1 MQNIEELIQQLILQD
16 DTYQLEKL
24 RNVDSTDEFVID
36 DKKISISTNSPKVV
50 TSSSSKSPDEFNKVR
65 VPISMALLDHLNA
78 LKSLPCSLPSS
89 PNITSLSSPTQ
100 QLNTASNSNSTSS
113 SSSSSDNSN
122 NNNNTSTDE
131 SIKTNPSAEYDKKL
145 TLINELVEKIISKYI
160 TPTVLY
166 DSQGQKISSVDD
178 NLTID
183 FQFPFNHDDNSLV
196 SDILNSYDS
205 KKEEEDAAT
214 SQEMNDPSMS
224 PNNVFGPHKVKNE
237 SNASH
242 RTRYR
247 VNWKSLIVKLH
258 QSILLS
264 GLYQNLLKKISNE
277 NTSSQLDSSQ
287 TLFQT
292 LKDPKLS
299 KQVSLSSSSL
309 LMKPKDDSSTPDS
322 KTSSPKIPSSSS
334 SSATSSAVVEETRS
348 TPTTPGNTSPVF
360 KKGDPIT
367 DSPKKLNAK
376 TPAGQQP
383 QQQSSVTGS
392 SSSSNFSL
400 SALMAGQ
407 TKDAPQAL
415 KELAERSM
423 KVDQSKFGIQLPSSS
438 QPPMYPNNPNMNKL
452 PSSYETDPIL
462 LPDGSEFSNARVLP
476 STPTSSSSS
485 SSIPIY
491 NMVGGIGGSLNSNQP
506 SMIQSSPSSMPI
518 QMPASSMPI
527 PLNSGPQSIGSN
539 PNTLFSPP
547 SNPLSTSF
555 GAPRYSTSPF
565 QNQPQQMS
573 SGMPPTR
580 LTESFFPT
588 SSSRGPPAY
597 DSNVT
602 SSTPT
607 IQIPQTQNLAANS
620 MMSVSPSPSSLLTS
634 NPLSLSGSFTRPSSI
649 GGATTSNNS
658 QFPPNMELNP
668 TIVTTNSS
676 VSTGGL
682 GSSSSSI
689 GQPQQQQPL
698 STSTSN
704 LTSNASPSNI
714 AAGVNVMSLSGNTIQ
729 AQVSPQMPAIDTIV
743 PASSSFKATPPQAS
757 SASSS
762 NQNVSNQTKN
772 NTVQSLNKPI
782 TGLSDVQF
790 PEWLDITIYWNKT
803 NNYSLLEDNAAS
815 SSSISNHEMDISN
828 GINIEVR
835 SLILS
840 ERSGGRL
847 DHYLEARLISL
858 INQRLLSIVESKT
871 VPWVE
876 SIYNNWIKSVNV
888 HYFSEISRKLTSTVT
903 SFNSHLWNSRK
914 FNAFLDRIV
923 NLKRHYPAFKTPQDQ
938 PQTTSKG
945 VAIPLQLTSQKE
957 EQEMKKIIKQIEQDI
972 LYLVSIQHQ
981 SSLKYLERLLIG
993 LMGHTSSDV
1002 RQSSV
1007 RLLNVIYDS
1016 HSWQFDEPL
1025 KPVIRV
1031 IGDAFHVEIELENPL
1046 PEEVLKRIYILT
1058 VVPSSQRISNLLH
1071 TSNNLSAKTKHRNRY
1086 LHGVNSTLFTKHKP
1100 KVEGNKLYADLPSF
1114 YRAGYYDW
1122 RIVELT
1128 SNGNYIPFD
1137 YSSFKLRTVAAKIT
1151 SPQSN
1156 ATATPNPDASSENE
1170 FIQGRFI
1177 VHPKLREEIMHEVW
1191 VDLNDSVWDPS
1202 RGEMVKKGNLQNLID
1217 SLDTFH
1223 QEGVTTLYV
1232 MGVLEKLPNNQPLCP
1247 TDRDLPNRSLGGTAL
1262 FNQMMNKAK
1271 QLGIKIVI
1279 DSTTRL
1285 SSKAAHRKYNG
1296 VICHTL
1302 DNNGQLCRLEGT
1314 DSSEFTWSDCVMMN
1328 MRKQSV
1334 WEMFVKETILW
1345 GERGVDGIRID
1356 SAHTCPLIFRSN
1368 LDELYRL
1375 DSDDLPHYSNQQI
1388 FEGEIVMKP
1397 SEEGKNFGYWGTTPP
1412 SPKHSTPFYPNPV
1425 FIKMTREVWNRFPQF
1440 VFLAEVYWEREL
1452 HSIIS
1457 GLVPYSSAIP
1467 KALASVFDKGI
1478 SKDGIVFDLRQRNSV
1493 KTLYDY
1499 YEMRMS
1505 TYPQN
1510 SIILFPSSTHH
1521 SPYPLSIYNA
1531 GAWAAVDMLYFLPE
1545 IPITYIGE
1553 QFGWYYHVDIH
1564 TSRVKVGMSSTPYQ
1578 LQFPQI
1584 RGHYAHRVN
1593 LRKTHTLLRR
1603 GGMIPL
1609 LCYHQNGWHDRV
1621 FGFARFSGNEIA
1633 IIAINFDNHDTEFY
1647 VDCSPLAKIA
1657 TEDTI
1662 YRMVDLI
1669 NPNNPP
1675 QYLSLNEFLYE
1686 KHFVVVP
1693 GFSSICWG
1701 IYHQVSSPAAMRVLY
1716 EHSMT
1721 RLKQLL
1727 ADDVDPSNN
1736 LIYSLIKNSIGN
1748 VNDFGK
1754 ALTDILSNLSGHTE
1768 KTFSSFIQ
1776 NVLYHLTRTHMEG
1789 YKILSYLDVLSK
1801 RTNIPR
1807 IPSICKETLQHN
1819 ILGPIV
1825 FITPEIGRFST
1836 VGGVGVML
1844 DELTRSLQ
1852 LLGCEI
1858 HIISPYYNYGKG
1870 GRTGYLEK
1878 EEGIRWK
1885 RNVLTYVG
1893 PDRVEVGVHEGID
1906 KGIHLHFLHH
1916 FEYFPTPYNSG
1927 SPIHQLKTI
1936 VLFAKASLELLCQI
1950 RVLPSVIVTNDWFC
1964 GLVPGY
1970 AKSGAFGTTFN
1981 GTTLFHLVH
1990 NLEEAY
1996 QGRIY
2001 PDGGQDDLNWIHHLH
2016 RDLIVDPY
2024 CNQLCLN
2031 ASRCALLSSNNW
2043 GTVSKSYLYDLLRTS
2058 HLANL
2063 LHRFPQAFAHSNGI
2077 RVKERQELMEKVSK
2091 DHWSAK
2097 EALQKKYFNLVDRNI
2112 PVFSFVGRIVLQKGV
2127 HLILNAV
2134 RELIQY
2140 YQGKIQILV
2149 GGMANMKDPYAASCA
2164 WSMQALCKQFPNSF
2178 WADPDS
2184 FFSDG
2189 PLVNLGSDFGLM
2201 PSLFEPSGVVQQEYF
2216 VAGTPVIAFK
2226 TGGLKDT
2233 VFEYNTADES
2243 GNGFTF
2249 EAHKHTDYVQ
2259 AIHRSY
2265 NIYQNAHHY
2274 EMIRQKASE
2283 SVLDMS
2289 VVAEAWAK
2297 EFSRMRRSIW
2307 ADQNLVQE
2315 YSQKLLNESGENNNK

>member
-1 MQNIEELIQQLILQD
+1 MENIEELLQQLILQD

-24 RNVDSTDEFVID
+24 GVDDEKKRSSQAASASASSTPPSGV
-36 DKKISISTNSPKVV
+36 KLNISSP
-50 TSSSSKSPDEFNKVR
+50 SSRDEFNKVK

-78 LKSLPCSLPSS
+78 LKSLPSSSPSS
-89 PNITSLSSPTQ
+89 PNITSLSSPPP
-100 QLNTASNSNSTSS
+100 STSQQQQS
-113 SSSSSDNSN
+113 STNTSDKNSSDDKSN
-122 NNNNTSTDE
+122 TGTTTTTTPAS
-131 SIKTNPSAEYDKKL
+131 PSVEYDKKVA
-145 TLINELVEKIISKYI
+145 LINELVEKIISKYI

-166 DSQGQKISSVDD
+166 DAQGQKISSIDD
-178 NLTID
+178 DLTID
-183 FQFPFNHDDNSLV
+183 FQFPFNHDENPLV
-196 SDILNSYDS
+196 SDILNSYDT
-205 KKEEEDAAT
+205 KREEEE
-214 SQEMNDPSMS
+214 QEEAMALNDPSRS
-224 PNNVFGPHKVKNE
+224 PSNVFGPLKVKSE

-242 RTRYR
+242 RTCYR

-309 LMKPKDDSSTPDS
+309 LMKPAS
-322 KTSSPKIPSSSS
+322 KEDPGVESNKNSPKMA
-334 SSATSSAVVEETRS
+334 SAAAAVIEETRS
-348 TPTTPGNTSPVF
+348 TPTTPGNTSPML
-360 KKGDPIT
+360 KKGETNIL
-367 DSPKKLNAK
+367 DSPKKTNISGNAPG
-376 TPAGQQP
+376 TPGKSS
-383 QQQSSVTGS
+383 QQQSVTGS

-407 TKDAPQAL
+407 TKDAPPAL

-423 KVDQSKFGIQLPSSS
+423 KIDQNKFGIQVPASSS

-462 LPDGSEFSNARVLP
+462 LPDGSEFSNARVVLP
-476 STPTSSSSS
+476 STPTSSSAS
-485 SSIPIY
+485 SSIPIF
-491 NMVGGIGGSLNSNQP
+491 NVGSSGAPTSLA
-506 SMIQSSPSSMPI
+506 QSPSPSSMPI

-527 PLNSGPQSIGSN
+527 PLSGPSQSIGSN
-539 PNTLFSPP
+539 LFSPP
-547 SNPLSTSF
+547 TNPLSTSF
-555 GAPRYSTSPF
+555 GAPPRFSTSPY
-565 QNQPQQMS
+565 QTQPQQIS

-588 SSSRGPPAY
+588 SSSRGPPSY
-597 DSNVT
+597 DGNVN
-602 SSTPT
+602 STPT
-607 IQIPQTQNLAANS
+607 IQIPQTQNLASSS

-634 NPLSLSGSFTRPSSI
+634 NPLSLSGSFNRPSSM
-649 GGATTSNNS
+649 GTTN
-658 QFPPNMELNP
+658 QFPPNIELNP
-668 TIVTTNSS
+668 ISINNINSAP
-676 VSTGGL
+676 T
-682 GSSSSSI
+682 
-689 GQPQQQQPL
+689 QQQQQ
-698 STSTSN
+698 SN
-704 LTSNASPSNI
+704 ASSLTSMTASPSNI
-714 AAGVNVMSLSGNTIQ
+714 ASGVNVLNLSGNVLPQQPIP
-729 AQVSPQMPAIDTIV
+729 QVSPQMPAIDTMV
-743 PASSSFKATPPQAS
+743 PASSSFKATPPQSS

-762 NQNVSNQTKN
+762 ANGSAVSNQSKSS
-772 NTVQSLNKPI
+772 TVQSLNKPI

-790 PEWLDITIYWNKT
+790 PEWLDITIYWNKS
-803 NNYSLLEDNAAS
+803 NNYLLVDENSAA
-815 SSSISNHEMDISN
+815 EKDISN

-835 SLILS
+835 SLILA

-847 DHYLEARLISL
+847 DHLLEAKLISL
-858 INQRLLSIVESKT
+858 INQHLLSIIESKT
-871 VPWVE
+871 VPWIE
-876 SIYNNWIKSVNV
+876 AIYNNWIKSVNV
-888 HYFSEISRKLTSTVT
+888 HYFSEISRKLSSTVT
-903 SFNSHLWNSRK
+903 TFNSHLWNSRK
-914 FNAFLDRIV
+914 YNAFLDRIV
-923 NLKRHYPAFKTPQDQ
+923 NLKRHYPGFKTPQDHVQ
-938 PQTTSKG
+938 VTSKG
-945 VAIPLQLTSQKE
+945 APIPLQLTSQKE
-957 EQEMKKIIKQIEQDI
+957 EQEMKKIIKQLEQDI
-972 LYLVSIQHQ
+972 LYLISIQHQ
-981 SSLKYLERLLIG
+981 SSLKHLERLLIG
-993 LMGHTSSDV
+993 LMGHTSTEA

-1031 IGDAFHVEIELENPL
+1031 IGDAFHVEIELESPL
-1046 PEEVLKRIYILT
+1046 PEEVLKRVHILT
-1058 VVPSSQRISNLLH
+1058 VVPSSQRISNLIH
-1071 TSNNLSAKTKHRNRY
+1071 NSSAAGTQSIKTKQQHRNRY
-1086 LHGVNSTLFTKHKP
+1086 LHGVNSTLFTRHKP
-1100 KVEGNKLYADLPSF
+1100 KVEGNKLYVDLPSF

-1128 SNGNYIPFD
+1128 SNGTYVPFD
-1137 YSSFKLRTVAAKIT
+1137 YSSFKLKTLASRIT

-1156 ATATPNPDASSENE
+1156 SATTANPDASSENE

-1202 RGEMVKKGNLQNLID
+1202 RGDMVKKGNLQNLID
-1217 SLDTFH
+1217 SLDNFY
-1223 QEGVTTLYV
+1223 QDGVTTLYV

-1334 WEMFVKETILW
+1334 WEMFVQETLLW

-1578 LQFPQI
+1578 LQYPQI
-1584 RGHYAHRVN
+1584 RGHYAHRIN
-1593 LRKTHTLLRR
+1593 LRKTHALLRR

-1657 TEDTI
+1657 TQDTI

-1686 KHFVVVP
+1686 KHFVLVP
-1693 GFSSICWG
+1693 GYSSICWG
-1701 IYHQVSSPAAMRVLY
+1701 VYHQVSSPAAMRVLY

-1789 YKILSYLDVLSK
+1789 YKILSYLEVLSK
-1801 RTNIPR
+1801 RTNIQR

-1878 EEGIRWK
+1878 EEGIKWK

-1916 FEYFPTPYNSG
+1916 FEYFPTPYNAG

-2016 RDLIVDPY
+2016 RDLIVDPS

-2031 ASRCALLSSNNW
+2031 ASRCALLTSNNW

-2077 RVKERQELMEKVSK
+2077 RVRERKELMEKVSK

-2097 EALQKKYFNLVDRNI
+2097 EELQKKYFNSVDRTI

-2233 VFEYNTADES
+2233 VFEYSTTDES

-2265 NIYQNAHHY
+2265 NIYQNPHHY
-2274 EMIRQKASE
+2274 QTIRQKASE

-2315 YSQKLLNESGENNNK
+2315 YSQKLLNDSK